1 MPLLKNQPEEVQK
14 ANERAL
20 KVGINERNLTVLDD
34 AVWSMKVAGVPDL
47 AIYHMANDLTG
58 IEPEEWTAL
67 LEELEQVRP

>member
-1 MPLLKNQPEEVQK
+1 MALLKDQPDQVQK

-20 KVGINERNLTVLDD
+20 KVGINERNFTILDD

-47 AIYHMANDLTG
+47 AVYSMANDLTG

-67 LEELEQVRP
+67 LEELEQVRT